1 LKNLVAKPH
10 LFRNYGPHP
19 SNPTVRTK
27 QCGHFFHINYLL
39 SWLTEF
45 PTCPNCCTRLFNGRT
60 RDQRVAVLQAIVGDL
75 DRTQPWWFTEI
86 LQRLTEEEESEFRSE
101 LVHLSVYNRQLQ
113 ERQLKEERIRDT
125 AKWAAEEAARRQ
137 LVGGEQGEN
146 MRRN

>member
-1 LKNLVAKPH
+1 
-10 LFRNYGPHP
+10 
-19 SNPTVRTK
+19 
-27 QCGHFFHINYLL
+27 
-39 SWLTEF
+39 
-45 PTCPNCCTRLFNGRT
+45 
-60 RDQRVAVLQAIVGDL
+60 VLQAIVGDL

-113 ERQLKEERIRDT
+113 ERQLEEERIRDT

-137 LVGGEQGEN
+137 LVSGEQGEN